1 MGFPRQE
8 YWSGLLCPP
17 PENIF
22 CKMRLLR
29 KRTGLTA
36 WIHPQYCPV
45 PQASVRP
52 GLKCP
57 AHLFFLVVFLP
68 LLLGHQA
75 SHWPLSALPRGP
87 VWLLR
92 VPCPDTPTGA
102 VIIIFQK
109 LVRVS
114 SHLHVLG
121 APPFLRLQTRAL
133 ATAPKLQE
141 LAELTLP
148 RAAPDVSPPLST
160 LSHSPFPSW
169 GCCLGNAPRAWFRV
183 SVTALE
189 KRTQQTCGS
198 LKVVTP
204 QCQRVDARSSP
215 RKPEQLTESPQQL
228 AAHRLLSTGALAE
241 PWATQG
247 SSELL
252 PNMDQASSGVSLGC
266 LCFMGTDYVGFTS
279 GPFRA

>member
-1 MGFPRQE
+1 MFSSLGWLPDGVSTCSRLPESLSTWRRIFHPRFFLLGKALKSCPARMGWF
-8 YWSGLLCPP
+8 SGLSCAPNSDSKEEKEKRRPGDGNAHGPLAS
-17 PENIF
+17 ESS
-22 CKMRLLR
+22 CKNDQD
-29 KRTGLTA
+29 GLTGS
-36 WIHPQYCPV
+36 QVLPV
-45 PQASVRP
+45 NE
-52 GLKCP
+52 
-57 AHLFFLVVFLP
+57 FLSRTWW
-68 LLLGHQA
+68 Q
-75 SHWPLSALPRGP
+75 
-87 VWLLR
+87 
-92 VPCPDTPTGA
+92 
-102 VIIIFQK
+102 
-109 LVRVS
+109 
-114 SHLHVLG
+114 
-121 APPFLRLQTRAL
+121 PF
-133 ATAPKLQE
+133 
-141 LAELTLP
+141 
-148 RAAPDVSPPLST
+148 
-160 LSHSPFPSW
+160 
-169 GCCLGNAPRAWFRV
+169 PRAWFRV

>member
-169 GCCLGNAPRAWFRV
+169 GCCLGNAPSGLVSFHPSGHFHSSGFRSNV
-183 SVTALE
+183 M
-189 KRTQQTCGS
+189 
-198 LKVVTP
+198 
-204 QCQRVDARSSP
+204 RSERLSAMF
-215 RKPEQLTESPQQL
+215 L
-228 AAHRLLSTGALAE
+228 HRDD
-241 PWATQG
+241 
-247 SSELL
+247 LL
-252 PNMDQASSGVSLGC
+252 PFFFILIIRFPIAYLFGC
-266 LCFMGTDYVGFTS
+266 LF
-279 GPFRA
+279 